1 MNRVDSAQSTC
12 SLGWPADQGPAA
24 RGGSYAP
31 RADLDPSACGHG
43 FVVATLGPVNVGVLA
58 FVGAPNTAKQATD
71 LSSRCP
77 VGRGVDNR
85 TETWARGLK
94 CGRSYFGTQCLVSDE
109 LVQRVATVPAANIG
123 DVQHRFGIVAGLRA
137 LWAGA
142 QLAWRAFHRLDAA
155 RVTICS
161 STRYSMPPNLEY
173 R

>member
-12 SLGWPADQGPAA
+12 SLGWPADQHWGDN
-24 RGGSYAP
+24 YAP
-31 RADLDPSACGHG
+31 RADLDPGACGHR

-85 TETWARGLK
+85 TERARGLK
-94 CGRSYFGTQCLVSDE
+94 CGRSYFGTQCLVSDV

-123 DVQHRFGIVAGLRA
+123 DVQHRFGIVAGLRPV
-137 LWAGA
+137 WACA
-142 QLAWRAFHRLDAA
+142 QLACRAFHRLDAA
-155 RVTICS
+155 RVTISS